1 MPSKDTIERI
11 RMLQAWYVDDV
22 SYLIYDTMNNIYVCV
37 CVCVQNIDYKTTVYF
52 RYDDASNIVLSRD
65 SPLCTG
71 KKLEPSAKW
80 KRSTQEILRTNV
92 SFERKKKTLHPQQ

>member
-37 CVCVQNIDYKTTVYF
+37 CVYKIST
-52 RYDDASNIVLSRD
+52 I
-65 SPLCTG
+65 
-71 KKLEPSAKW
+71 KLPY
-80 KRSTQEILRTNV
+80 TFDTMTLLILFSHV
-92 SFERKKKTLHPQQ
+92 TLHFVQEKS